1 MEAEMEGLPNSID
14 NPAPSKKYICLIKNL
29 DRMQTSILFQLR
41 SGHIRLNL
49 HLFHIHKVESPS
61 CPHCQGIT
69 VELIKDFLL
78 VCPQY
83 AWEQHDLRVKLHRN
97 ANSISFLL
105 SNPMA
110 TLPLLKFVH
119 ATGHF
124 KAIFGK
130 DTSEHIQTNS
140 KKKAEIHLVTEQLE
154 TALIN
159 AANASTN

>member
-1 MEAEMEGLPNSID
+1 
-14 NPAPSKKYICLIKNL
+14 
-29 DRMQTSILFQLR
+29 MQASILFQLR
-41 SGHIRLNL
+41 SGHIGLNL
-49 HLFHIHKVESPS
+49 HFFHIRKAESPS

-69 VELIKDFLL
+69 VESVKHFLL

-83 AWEQHDLRVKLHRN
+83 AQEQHDLRVKLHCN
-97 ANSISFLL
+97 ADSISFLL

-119 ATGHF
+119 ATGRF

-130 DTSEHIQTNS
+130 DTSECIQTNS
-140 KKKAEIHLVTEQLE
+140 KKKAEIHLATERLE

-159 AANASTN
+159 TAIASAN